1 MIRRGYFYTVS
12 DEQLE
17 RFAQLTPAER
27 LRWLEEA
34 RLFTL
39 LASSPEARRRQE
51 RLRRGLPIV
60 QGPDESIDDT
70 RTRPA
75 EP

>member
-1 MIRRGYFYTVS
+1 VIRGGYFYTVS

-39 LASSPEARRRQE
+39 LASSPEARIRQE

-60 QGPDESIDDT
+60 QGPDENVAETGT
-70 RTRPA
+70 RAA
-75 EP
+75 EQ

>member
-1 MIRRGYFYTVS
+1 VIAGGYFYTVS

-17 RFAQLTPAER
+17 RFARLTPAER

-39 LASSPEARRRQE
+39 LASSPDARRRQE

-60 QGPDESIDDT
+60 QSLDENVDVERT
-70 RTRPA
+70 RTWER
-75 EP
+75 

>member
-1 MIRRGYFYTVS
+1 MIAGGYFYTVS

-39 LASSPEARRRQE
+39 LASSPDARRRQE

-60 QGPDESIDDT
+60 RGPDENGDAE
-70 RTRPA
+70 RTSTA
-75 EP
+75 EQ